1 MPALRLLVVESDE
14 ERFRLMKDLFTHLKA
29 DVSGVGE
36 NGRAAELVNR
46 ERFDGILLN
55 ASAPNANG
63 FDLVRWIRNS
73 SYNRSTPVVAL
84 VGNDDQKV
92 IQWAF
97 DSGATFYLAKPFDHH
112 TLSSV
117 FSTVRRSLY
126 EHRRRYVRIPLQV
139 DLTCFDDAGQL
150 IGTTQNLSRGGLQV
164 AVERLSP
171 GESKHLSFKLPFPPT
186 SIEASGSV
194 VWVEEKRQG
203 IKFEH
208 IRPEHEQAIENYI
221 AWIMAQESLTK

>member
-36 NGRAAELVNR
+36 SGKAAELVNR
-46 ERFDGILLN
+46 ERFDGIFLN
-55 ASAPNANG
+55 STVRG
-63 FDLVRWIRNS
+63 FNLVRWIRNS
-73 SYNRSTPVVAL
+73 SYNRSTPIVAL
-84 VGNDDQKV
+84 IGNDDQKV

-139 DLTCFDDAGQL
+139 DLTCSDDAGQL

-171 GESKHLSFKLPFPPT
+171 GESKHLSFKLPFTPL

-221 AWIMAQESLTK
+221 ARIKAQESLTK